1 MAKKERKIIVTAAVT
16 GAIHTPSM
24 SPYLPCGVQGIS
36 QAAIDAANAG
46 ASMVHI
52 HAREDNGKPTSD
64 LDTMGQILSRI
75 KENSDVITFHAY
87 DTPASLERY
96 IKQLLPY
103 RRPMICTEFLARGKM
118 DSTFEGSYPIFR
130 KYNVGAVN
138 FGLVAGKCNFHYD
151 WNKVD
156 ADGNSIPWTE
166 EPEIWFHDIFRPD
179 GTPWSETEVEYIRN
193 FIKDNK

>member
-75 KENSDVITFHAY
+75 KENSDVIIGITTGGAIGMSVAVVAVCALG
-87 DTPASLERY
+87 TVVG
-96 IKQLLPY
+96 LLIAREM
-103 RRPMICTEFLARGKM
+103 RRA
-118 DSTFEGSYPIFR
+118 
-130 KYNVGAVN
+130 GAM
-138 FGLVAGKCNFHYD
+138 K
-151 WNKVD
+151 K
-156 ADGNSIPWTE
+156 
-166 EPEIWFHDIFRPD
+166 
-179 GTPWSETEVEYIRN
+179 
-193 FIKDNK
+193 